1 MLFFNPNSYTSKY
14 FFPIIL
20 LSIVSYLPSRDDGIF
35 IYIFDDFRV
44 SKIYEKY
51 DMRERQFCNRMIPP
65 LRRFFRELDTIWKKI

>member
-1 MLFFNPNSYTSKY
+1 MILNIFRVILQSKFVHEKIFFSNIYRVAMTV
-14 FFPIIL
+14 FL
-20 LSIVSYLPSRDDGIF
+20 
-35 IYIFDDFRV
+35 YIFDDFRV